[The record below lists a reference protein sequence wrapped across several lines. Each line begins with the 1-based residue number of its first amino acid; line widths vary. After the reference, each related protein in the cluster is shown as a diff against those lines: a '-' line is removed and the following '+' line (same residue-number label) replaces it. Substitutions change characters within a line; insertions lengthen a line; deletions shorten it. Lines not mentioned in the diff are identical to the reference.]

1 VTIEQEG
8 RMGRLVGRKCVVTGG
23 GRGIG
28 RGIALAF
35 ARAGADVA
43 VIDRIGDN
51 AARVAAEL
59 RELGVRGVAFAADV
73 ADETSITKAL
83 RDAEGELGR
92 VDVLMNNAGI
102 NTRVDLVDM
111 AVATWDEM
119 IAVNL
124 RSVFLCTRVVLPG
137 MIERRWGRIISTSS
151 QLTHKGGHELTHY
164 AAAKAGVLGFTRSL
178 AYEVAQYN
186 ITVNSIC
193 PGPINT
199 DMSMTGSPER
209 KARKLSEL
217 PLGRCEEV
225 APTAVLIASDDGS
238 YYTGAA
244 FNMNDGDVMV

>member
-1 VTIEQEG
+1 
-8 RMGRLVGRKCVVTGG
+8 MGRLQGKKCVVTGG

-35 ARAGADVA
+35 AREGADVA
-43 VIDRIGDN
+43 VIDRMGDN
-51 AARVAAEL
+51 ARQVAAEL
-59 RELGVRGVAFAADV
+59 TGLGVTAIAFSADV
-73 ADETSITKAL
+73 SDETSITQAL
-83 RDAEGELGR
+83 TEAERQLGR

-102 NTRVDLVDM
+102 NTHVSLIDM
-111 AVATWDEM
+111 TVATWDEM

-151 QLTHKGGHELTHY
+151 QLAHKGGRQLTHY

-186 ITVNSIC
+186 ITVNAIC

-199 DMSMTGSPER
+199 DMSLVGSPEW
-209 KARKLSEL
+209 KAQKLLEL
-217 PLGRCEEV
+217 PLGRYGEVAEV
-225 APTAVLIASDDGS
+225 APTVVLIASDEGS
-238 YYTGAA
+238 YYTGAS
-244 FNMNDGDVMV
+244 FNMNGGDVMI